1 MKCKNI
7 LFSVCQPEE
16 EMASGPRE
24 SVFEFE
30 DLHLLPLRD
39 VALMGGG
46 NFTHLFGLTVG
57 PVCFS

>member
-1 MKCKNI
+1 M
-7 LFSVCQPEE
+7 E
-16 EMASGPRE
+16 SGPRE
-24 SVFEFE
+24 SVLEFE

-46 NFTHLFGLTVG
+46 NTTYQFGLTVG

>member
-1 MKCKNI
+1 M
-7 LFSVCQPEE
+7 E
-16 EMASGPRE
+16 SGPRE
-24 SVFEFE
+24 SVLEFE

-46 NFTHLFGLTVG
+46 NATYQFGLTVG

>member
-1 MKCKNI
+1 MFKCN
-7 LFSVCQPEE
+7 LFFVHQPGE
-16 EMASGPRE
+16 EMESGSQE
-24 SVFEFE
+24 SVLEFE

-46 NFTHLFGLTVG
+46 NATYQFGLTVG